1 MTAKSNHDVRSPVN
15 GPGADNGTLVE
26 PHLQALIGYFLEHP
40 QLALGAVF
48 AAALL
53 EALAVIGTVVPGSS
67 IVFVGGMLVGLQALD
82 PAWTAVAAVSGAVA
96 GDSISFWL
104 GRRHRDRIRAL
115 WPMKA
120 YPALF
125 DRGQAYFSKNGGKS
139 VFLARFLGPLRA
151 IVPVIAGMSGL
162 PAPQFYVFNVLS
174 ALVWAAAHLAPGFL
188 FGASLQLAGAV
199 SSRLAVLV
207 ILVAGALWLVAWVV
221 AFLHRQA
228 RPRIGGWRDRAVAWA
243 STRSNSPAR
252 IVMSL
257 FDPARAE
264 SKVLLVTALLLFGSI
279 WLFLGV
285 LEDVL
290 SNDPLVQVDRRV
302 YTMLQTLRTA
312 WGDSVMV
319 AITELGSAPVVI
331 SVIGAVSL
339 WLAAKRCWRTLGYW
353 LVAAGFAQLLVWT
366 LKFTLGRARPT
377 EIYSGIDPFSFPSG
391 HAAMNIVVYG
401 FLAFLLARAKPV
413 GTKIATTM
421 SAAMVIALVAFSR
434 LYLGAHWFSDVLASL
449 SLGLAWVALLSIAYL
464 NHVRHEKV
472 SALPLSMVVGMT
484 LALVGGWVVGEY
496 HHADLAQYAY
506 RPRSDTVPVA
516 DWRAE
521 GWRGLASAR
530 TDLGGDAEEPFSVQW
545 AGPAEDVGGVLKRAG
560 WHVPPPWDAK
570 TALLWLLP
578 NTPIDQLAVLPKLD
592 HGEAQGMTFMKALNA
607 DERIVL
613 RLWPS
618 PYVVDNVG
626 AGPPRPLWIG
636 MATIERLRHPAGLI
650 TLAVTEHDFTTP
662 LRRLAQDVRAQQGS
676 AHLRERTGRV
686 VLLVW

>member
-1 MTAKSNHDVRSPVN
+1 MES
-15 GPGADNGTLVE
+15 
-26 PHLQALIGYFLEHP
+26 HLQALIGYFSEHP

-82 PAWTAVAAVSGAVA
+82 PTWAAAAAVSGAIA

-139 VFLARFLGPLRA
+139 VFLARFVGPLRA
-151 IVPVIAGMSGL
+151 IVPIVAGMSGL
-162 PAPQFYVFNVLS
+162 PAPQFYGFNVLS

-199 SSRLAVLV
+199 SSRLAVLL
-207 ILVAGALWLVAWVV
+207 ILVAGVLWLVVRLI

-228 RPRIGGWRDRAVAWA
+228 KPRIEGWRNRTVAWA
-243 STRSNSPAR
+243 STRSNLPAR
-252 IVMSL
+252 IVLSL
-257 FDPARAE
+257 FDPTRVE
-264 SKVLLVTALLLFGSI
+264 SKALLAAALMLIGGA
-279 WLFLGV
+279 WLFFGV

-302 YTMLQTLRTA
+302 YAMLQMLRTA
-312 WGDSVMV
+312 WGDSLMV
-319 AITELGSAPVVI
+319 AVTELGSAPAVI
-331 SVIGAVSL
+331 SVITAVSL

-353 LVAAGFAQLLVWT
+353 LAAVGFAQLLVWT
-366 LKFTLGRARPT
+366 LKFSLGRARPT

-401 FLAFLLARAKPV
+401 FLAFLLARGKPA
-413 GTKIATTM
+413 GAKIAITL
-421 SAAMVIALVAFSR
+421 SAAMVILLVAFSR
-434 LYLGAHWFSDVLASL
+434 LYLGVHWFSDVLASL

-464 NHVRHEKV
+464 NHVRTEKV

-484 LALVGGWVVGEY
+484 LALVGGWVVGE
-496 HHADLAQYAY
+496 HHRADLAQYAY
-506 RPRSDTVPVA
+506 RPRSDTVPIA
-516 DWRAE
+516 DWRAD
-521 GWRGLASAR
+521 GWRGLPSTR
-530 TDLGGDAEEPFSVQW
+530 TDLGGDAEEPLSVQW
-545 AGPAEDVGGVLKRAG
+545 AGPAEDVGGILNRAG
-560 WHVPPPWDAK
+560 WHVPPPWAAR
-570 TALLWLLP
+570 TALLWLSP

-592 HGEAQGMTFMKALNA
+592 YGEAQRMTFLKVLNA

-618 PYVVDNVG
+618 SYVVDISG
-626 AGPPRPLWIG
+626 MGSPRPLWIG
-636 MATIERLRHPAGLI
+636 MVTTERLRHPAGLI
-650 TLAVTEHDFTTP
+650 TLALTENKESNLTTP

-676 AHLRERTGRV
+676 AQLMEPSGRV
-686 VLLVW
+686 ALLVW